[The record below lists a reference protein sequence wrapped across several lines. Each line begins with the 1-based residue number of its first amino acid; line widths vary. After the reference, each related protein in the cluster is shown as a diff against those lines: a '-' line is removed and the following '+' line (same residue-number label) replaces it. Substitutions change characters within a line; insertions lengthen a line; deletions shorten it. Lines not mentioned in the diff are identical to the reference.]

1 MFQVHRILSLPQS
14 EAGIQQGMAFG
25 SQGLDM
31 RVLVGVIMVVS
42 SDASCADPAPEV
54 SLGLS
59 SILFLFL
66 LSSSKKCDNVDMFTQ
81 FFQSCNSLELRVF
94 MSKNVFIH
102 LFGNLAERRIQD
114 WKVFYFRN
122 L

>member
-25 SQGLDM
+25 SQGLGM

-42 SDASCADPAPEV
+42 SDASCAEPAPEV

-81 FFQSCNSLELRVF
+81 FFRSCTSLELRVF

-102 LFGNLAERRIQD
+102 LFENLAERRIQD

-122 L
+122 V